1 MQSARARDQL
11 PPTMDHKGTVEIS
24 SEYHAVGG
32 MVESAA
38 GSHLFF
44 QRHLCIQGE
53 EDLFLDSVQPG
64 TQLYAWPP
72 VFTCQLQTT
81 QERLTIKLFYNS
93 YSELWDDELQ
103 YLQCFALGSQ
113 LRNHSYGGSKP

>member
-32 MVESAA
+32 MVERAA

-53 EDLFLDSVQPG
+53 EDLFFWIVFSQAPNYTPG
-64 TQLYAWPP
+64 PQCLHVSSKQL
-72 VFTCQLQTT
+72 
-81 QERLTIKLFYNS
+81 KS
-93 YSELWDDELQ
+93 
-103 YLQCFALGSQ
+103 G
-113 LRNHSYGGSKP
+113 